1 MAKKKRTKKSSQ
13 SQAWGVLFLGIGILL
28 FIAIATFN
36 VNDPVNL
43 NVQNNIVKAQNWLGP
58 LGASISYVLMQWT
71 LGYPILVLPALLIL
85 FSIGLITGSP
95 VPYLRKFSGLA
106 LVWAFLLSIILA
118 MPAAV
123 KTSGQITEYYP
134 SGLIG
139 GFTASRLMV
148 YLGEFGSLSVLFL
161 AVIVML
167 FVSTP
172 IELGRLFR
180 GIASAGRSVTDGLS
194 GFFSRWKE
202 KRQERKQRRL
212 ERKQKQKEP
221 IPVSGP
227 EDAIPHIQPVPEQ
240 KPLQINIDTLPE
252 PEPVPEEPKP
262 DPPKQE
268 MDPGVQVSLEDILN
282 KLDEQDAP
290 AEVDFEVTEEKRDPI
305 LDYDKLV
312 KESIARYKFPSIDL
326 LTSAQDRA
334 ISVTREELRANAR
347 LLEEKLQTFNVEA
360 KVVSVTAGPVITLYE
375 LQPATGVKVNAIVN
389 LANDLAMVMEA
400 RGIRIIAPIPGKAAV
415 GIEIPNRDPQMV
427 YLRELIVTEKFSK
440 TEVELPLA
448 LGKTISGE
456 AYIIDLTKMPH
467 LLIAGA
473 TGSGKSVGIN
483 TIIMSLLYA
492 VNPAKVKFMM
502 VDPKMLELSIYRSLR
517 NHYLIWRPDLDE
529 EVLTKP
535 NNAVSM
541 LNSMVLEMDR
551 RYVKLSS
558 LNVRNIVE
566 YNKKVKKGGV
576 KVEDENHQQLPYI
589 VIIIDE
595 LADLMMVSF
604 KEVETPIARIAQ
616 KARAVGI
623 HLIVAT
629 QRPSV
634 NVITGTIKAN
644 FPARIA
650 YQVATKVDSRTVL
663 DMNGAEQLLGNGD
676 MLFLPPG
683 QPKPTRL
690 QNPFVS
696 TEEVE
701 TVVEHISRQKN
712 LPYYSV
718 PQPGNSGRGG
728 IGGGSGEGS
737 RDALYEQA
745 RATVVYHKQGSIS
758 FLQRKLKIGYSR
770 AASLIDEL
778 EENGVVG
785 PANGSKPREVILTQQ
800 ELQNM

>member
-1 MAKKKRTKKSSQ
+1 MAKRKQTKKSSK
-13 SQAWGVLFLGIGILL
+13 SQAWGVLFLGIGVLL

-43 NVQNNIVKAQNWLGP
+43 NVQNNIVKAQNWIGP

-71 LGYPILVLPALLIL
+71 LGYPVLVLPALLIL
-85 FSIGLITGSP
+85 FSIGLITGKP
-95 VPYLRKFSGLA
+95 LPALGKLSGLS
-106 LVWAFLLSIILA
+106 LIWAFLISILLA

-123 KTSGQITEYYP
+123 ETSGHITEYYP

-139 GFTASRLMV
+139 GFTASRLV
-148 YLGEFGSLSVLFL
+148 IYLGEFGSLSVLFL

-180 GIASAGRSVTDGLS
+180 GISALGRSISDGVRA
-194 GFFSRWKE
+194 FFERRKE
-202 KRQERKQRRL
+202 KREQRKQRRL
-212 ERKQKQKEP
+212 EKKQQEP
-221 IPVSGP
+221 YPVSDL
-227 EDAIPHIQPVPEQ
+227 EAVKPHIQPQPEP
-240 KPLQINIDTLPE
+240 KPLQINIDTPPE
-252 PEPVPEEPKP
+252 PEPVPEIPKP
-262 DPPKQE
+262 EPPEQE

-282 KLDEQDAP
+282 KLEEKDAP
-290 AEVDFEVTEEKRDPI
+290 SEVDFEVTEEKRDPI

-312 KESIARYKFPSIDL
+312 KESIVRYKFPSIDL
-326 LTSAQDRA
+326 LTSAQGRA
-334 ISVTREELRANAR
+334 ISVTREELHANAK

-415 GIEIPNRDPQMV
+415 GIEIPNRNPQMV

-502 VDPKMLELSIYRSLR
+502 VDPKMLELSIYRTLR

-595 LADLMMVSF
+595 LADLMMVSS

-616 KARAVGI
+616 KARAVGL

-701 TVVEHISRQKN
+701 KVVDHINRQKD

-718 PQPGNSGRGG
+718 PQPGNSNRGG
-728 IGGGSGEGS
+728 MGGGNGGEGS
-737 RDALYEQA
+737 RDVLYEQA
-745 RATVVYHKQGSIS
+745 RAVVVYHKQGSIS

>member
-1 MAKKKRTKKSSQ
+1 MAKKKRTKKTSK
-13 SQAWGVLFLGIGILL
+13 SQALGVFFLGIGVLL

-36 VNDPVNL
+36 VSDPVNL

-71 LGYPILVLPALLIL
+71 LGYPILILPALLIL
-85 FSIGLITGSP
+85 FSIGLINGSP
-95 VPYLRKFSGLA
+95 VPYLRKFSGLS
-106 LVWAFLLSIILA
+106 LVWAYLLSIILA

-123 KTSGQITEYYP
+123 ETSGHITEYYP

-139 GFTASRLMV
+139 GFTASRLVV

-161 AVIVML
+161 AVLVML

-172 IELGRLFR
+172 VELGRLFK
-180 GIASAGRSVTDGLS
+180 GIASAGRFASNGLS
-194 GFFSRWKE
+194 AIWSRRKE
-202 KRQERKQRRL
+202 KREKRRQLRK
-212 ERKQKQKEP
+212 ERKQKEP
-221 IPVSGP
+221 APVFHSEEGK
-227 EDAIPHIQPVPEQ
+227 PHIQPRPEP
-240 KPLQINIDTLPE
+240 KPLQINIDSPPE
-252 PEPVPEEPKP
+252 TAPEQPKP
-262 DPPKQE
+262 VSESAGNE
-268 MDPGVQVSLEDILN
+268 MDTGVQMSLEDILS
-282 KLDEQDAP
+282 KLDEKDAP

-312 KESIARYKFPSIDL
+312 KESIARFKFPSIDL
-326 LTSAQDRA
+326 LSGAQGRTIA
-334 ISVTREELRANAR
+334 ITREELRANAR

-415 GIEIPNRDPQMV
+415 GIEIPNRNPQMV

-440 TEVELPLA
+440 SEVELPLA

-456 AYIIDLTKMPH
+456 AYIVDLTKMPH

-595 LADLMMVSF
+595 LADLMMVSS

-701 TVVEHISRQKN
+701 KVIGHISRQKD
-712 LPYYSV
+712 LPYYSI
-718 PQPGNSGRGG
+718 PQPGKSGRGG

-745 RATVVYHKQGSIS
+745 RAVVVYHKQGSIS